1 MSYITIDNINSINAE
16 LTNYCNA
23 ACPMCARYF
32 IDGVLNKERVNSMHT
47 TLNFLK
53 EQIGER
59 LIRQLKRFTS
69 CGNLGDGS
77 INPECLEIYQW
88 LRQTNKNI
96 NLMLHTN
103 GGARNIEFWRELAK
117 IGVQVT
123 FAIDGL
129 EDTNHLYRRNVQW
142 PKLMANIESFIRA
155 GGSANW
161 AMLIFKHNELQIE
174 QCRHLSTQLG
184 FKSFRIQQ
192 SSRWADFDHIGNWRD
207 FNKISVGDY
216 FLEKSPLMKAPAIG
230 SGGNSQ
236 KINITKNDFFTK
248 KIQCKSHDLAKNFV
262 EIYLAANGDVS
273 PCCWLGDLKQH
284 ESKNI
289 IEDYNSVN
297 LHHSTLE
304 EILSGDYFKEL
315 ERGIKGIEN
324 SYRLHTCY
332 FTCGQC

>member
-16 LTNYCNA
+16 LSNYCNA

-32 IDGVLNKERVNSMHT
+32 IDGVLNKERVNSTHT

-53 EQIGER
+53 DRIGEK
-59 LIRQLKRFTS
+59 LVRQLNRFTS

-77 INPECLEIYQW
+77 MNPECLEIYQW

-96 NLMLHTN
+96 NLILHTN
-103 GGARNIEFWRELAK
+103 GGARDLDFWRELAK
-117 IGVQVT
+117 IGVHVT

-129 EDTNHLYRRNVQW
+129 EDTNHLYRRNVRW
-142 PKLMANIESFIRA
+142 SKLIENVQAFIDA
-155 GGSANW
+155 GGSATW
-161 AMLIFKHNELQIE
+161 AMLVFKHNETQIE
-174 QCRHLSTQLG
+174 QCRTLSTQLG
-184 FKSFRIQQ
+184 FKQFGVQQ
-192 SSRWADFDHIGNWRD
+192 SSRWADFDHIGNWRNMD
-207 FNKISVGDY
+207 KIPVSNY
-216 FLEKSPLMKAPAIG
+216 YLEKSSLLQAPPIG

-236 KINITKNDFFTK
+236 KNNITKDEFLKK
-248 KIQCKSHDLAKNFV
+248 KINCKSYNLKKNFF

-289 IEDYNSVN
+289 IKDYTKVN
-297 LHHSTLE
+297 LHYSTLE
-304 EILSGDYFKEL
+304 EILYGDYFQEL
-315 ERGIKGIEN
+315 EKGIKGIEN

-332 FTCGQC
+332 FTCGQR